1 MCGYCYFCAGYNNG
15 YGTGMYG
22 NSYGGMYGSSYGG
35 AGGYSGGMYGNSSY
49 RGGYGG
55 MYNGGMYGG
64 GLGGGP
70 GGGLGGSLGGPMGG
84 YGVGMGPCGD
94 QDPNNPFGAP
104 PSPPSFWVSF
114 LQVVRDLSLF
124 LSFFLLVVL
133 ALIYD
138 HRPPPDQIPV
148 RFVERKKFALNSI
161 YMFLLGSILQLSL

>member
-1 MCGYCYFCAGYNNG
+1 MLLYLTSFMCGYCYFCAGYNNG

-64 GLGGGP
+64 GLGGA
-70 GGGLGGSLGGPMGG
+70 MGG

-114 LQVVRDLSLF
+114 LRVVRDLSFF